1 MKLDHDLV
9 RCVLLAIEESEDING
24 INENELLDYLK
35 KYGNYDNRNNIVY
48 TVLKLKEAGFI
59 TGGIQWANNSPA
71 WITAGNLTY
80 DGHKFLDNIRDDKVW
95 KDTKT
100 ILSKF
105 SSVSLSFVSSVASNV
120 ISQLIQKQLGL
131 N

>member
-9 RCVLLAIEESEDING
+9 RCVLLAIEASENITG
-24 INENELLDYLK
+24 INEDELLGYLEK
-35 KYGNYDNRNNIVY
+35 HGSYNDRNSIAY
-48 TVLKLKEAGFI
+48 TVSKLKEANFI
-59 TGGIQWANNSPA
+59 TGNVRWANNSPA
-71 WITAGNLTY
+71 WIVAGNLTY
-80 DGHKFLDNIRDDKVW
+80 EGHKFLDNIRDDKVW

-100 ILSKF
+100 ILSTF

-120 ISQLIQKQLGL
+120 ISQLIQKQLGF

>member
-9 RCVLLAIEESEDING
+9 RCVLLAIEESENIVG

-35 KYGNYDNRNNIVY
+35 KHGSYNDRNSIAY
-48 TVLKLKEAGFI
+48 TVSKLKEANFI
-59 TGGIQWANNSPA
+59 TGNVQWANDSPA
-71 WITAGNLTY
+71 LIMAGNLTY
-80 DGHKFLDNIRDDKVW
+80 EGHKFLDNIRDDKVW

-100 ILSKF
+100 ILSRF

-120 ISQLIQKQLGL
+120 ISQLIQKQLGF

>member
-1 MKLDHDLV
+1 M
-9 RCVLLAIEESEDING
+9 
-24 INENELLDYLK
+24 
-35 KYGNYDNRNNIVY
+35 
-48 TVLKLKEAGFI
+48 
-59 TGGIQWANNSPA
+59 
-71 WITAGNLTY
+71 AGNLTY

-120 ISQLIQKQLGL
+120 ISQLIQKQFGL

>member
-9 RCVLLAIEESEDING
+9 RCVLLAIEESENIAG
-24 INENELLDYLK
+24 INEDELLEYLEK
-35 KYGNYDNRNNIVY
+35 NGNYDNRNSIAY
-48 TVLKLKEAGFI
+48 TVSKLKEANFI
-59 TGGIQWANNSPA
+59 TGNVRWANNSPA
-71 WITAGNLTY
+71 WIVAGNLTY
-80 DGHKFLDNIRDDKVW
+80 EGHKFLDNIRDDKVW

-100 ILSKF
+100 ILSRF

-120 ISQLIQKQLGL
+120 ISQLIQKQLGF

>member
-1 MKLDHDLV
+1 MELNHDLV
-9 RCVLLAIEESEDING
+9 RCILLAIEASENITG
-24 INENELLDYLK
+24 INEDELLYYLEK
-35 KYGNYDNRNNIVY
+35 HGNYNDRNSIAY
-48 TVLKLKEAGFI
+48 TVSKLKEAGFI
-59 TGGIQWANNSPA
+59 TGDIRWASNSPA
-71 WITAGNLTY
+71 WIMAGNLTY

-95 KDTKT
+95 KDTKI

>member
-9 RCVLLAIEESEDING
+9 RCVLLAIEECENIVG

-35 KYGNYDNRNNIVY
+35 KHGSYNDRNSIAY
-48 TVLKLKEAGFI
+48 TVSKLKEANFI
-59 TGGIQWANNSPA
+59 TGNVQWANDSPA
-71 WITAGNLTY
+71 LIMAGNLTY
-80 DGHKFLDNIRDDKVW
+80 EGHKFLDNIRDDKVW

-100 ILSKF
+100 ILSRF

-120 ISQLIQKQLGL
+120 ISQLIQKQLGF

>member
-9 RCVLLAIEESEDING
+9 RCVLLATEASENITG
-24 INENELLDYLK
+24 INEDELLGYLEK
-35 KYGNYDNRNNIVY
+35 HGSYNDRNSIAY
-48 TVLKLKEAGFI
+48 TVSKLKEANFI
-59 TGGIQWANNSPA
+59 TGNVRWANNSPA
-71 WITAGNLTY
+71 WIVAGNLTY
-80 DGHKFLDNIRDDKVW
+80 EGHKFLDNIRDDKVW

-100 ILSKF
+100 ILSRF

-120 ISQLIQKQLGL
+120 ISQLIQKQLGF

>member
-1 MKLDHDLV
+1 MELNHDLV
-9 RCVLLAIEESEDING
+9 RCILLAIEASENITG
-24 INENELLDYLK
+24 INEDELLYYLEK
-35 KYGNYDNRNNIVY
+35 HGNSNDRNRIAY
-48 TVLKLKEAGFI
+48 TVSKLKEAGFI
-59 TGGIQWANNSPA
+59 TGDIRWADNSPA
-71 WITAGNLTY
+71 WIMAGNLTY